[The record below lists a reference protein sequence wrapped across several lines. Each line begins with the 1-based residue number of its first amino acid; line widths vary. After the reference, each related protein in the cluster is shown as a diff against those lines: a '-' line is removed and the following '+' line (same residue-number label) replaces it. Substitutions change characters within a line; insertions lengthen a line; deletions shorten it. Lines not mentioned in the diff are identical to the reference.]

1 VKFAVNQT
9 SYTLILMG
17 GKIKLYPMGSPG
29 NGDRFLIQD
38 RWLTHPDIVKF
49 EKLGKIKL
57 VSAEELQSL
66 ALPQAGKAATA
77 APPEPSS
84 PPPSPIVEDKP
95 AVQAEPVVETEQ
107 AEEPQQG
114 RRRRRRS

>member
-9 SYTLILMG
+9 SYMLILMS

-29 NGDRFLIQD
+29 NRDRFLIQD
-38 RWLTHPDIVKF
+38 RWLAHPDIVKF

-95 AVQAEPVVETEQ
+95 AVQAEPETEQ
-107 AEEPQQG
+107 AEPQQG
-114 RRRRRRS
+114 RRRRRRN